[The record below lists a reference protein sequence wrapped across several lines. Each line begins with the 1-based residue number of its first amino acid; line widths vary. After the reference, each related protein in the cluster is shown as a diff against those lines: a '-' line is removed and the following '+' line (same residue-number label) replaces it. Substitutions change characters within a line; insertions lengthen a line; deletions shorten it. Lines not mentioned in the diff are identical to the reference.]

1 VVVGSAIKAV
11 VILLALLLGG
21 VAHANPLVDK
31 LVGEIEASPAACGRL
46 PAANPYRRQIEALV
60 ATMQARAEVPAGT
73 RFEVL
78 DCDADGFVYRGQ
90 TVVLSDRLVRLNDAQ
105 RFFIVAHEL
114 GHVVLGHHADMAR
127 FVAGLVGDQ
136 TDETAALARVQ
147 ANLRTISHQHEN
159 AADAFA
165 VRTMLAAGYDPEQAA
180 RLFDSI
186 DDPTGNSTHP
196 SARAR
201 AAAIRRTAAALRQA
215 AGTLEAAATPSHG
228 TTAAGAAGAAAN
240 VAATAGTTA
249 TPAPARSA
257 PAGTTT
263 PAAAPSAD
271 KAKA

>member
-1 VVVGSAIKAV
+1 MVVGSAIKAV
-11 VILLALLLGG
+11 ILLLALLLLGG

-31 LVGEIEASPAACGRL
+31 LVGEIEASPAGCGRL
-46 PAANPYRRQIEALV
+46 PAANPNRRQIEALV
-60 ATMQARAEVPAGT
+60 ATVQAKVGVPTGT
-73 RFEVL
+73 RFQVL

-114 GHVVLGHHADMAR
+114 GHVVLGHHADMGR
-127 FVAGLVGDQ
+127 FVAGLIGDEA
-136 TDETAALARVQ
+136 DEAGALARVQ
-147 ANLRTISHQHEN
+147 ANLRTISHEHEY

-201 AAAIRRTAAALRQA
+201 AEAIRRTAAALREA
-215 AGTLEAAATPSHG
+215 AGMLQASATPVHGATAAAT
-228 TTAAGAAGAAAN
+228 AN

-249 TPAPARSA
+249 TSATPVAAPHPAASA
-257 PAGTTT
+257 PAAST
-263 PAAAPSAD
+263 A
-271 KAKA
+271 AKA